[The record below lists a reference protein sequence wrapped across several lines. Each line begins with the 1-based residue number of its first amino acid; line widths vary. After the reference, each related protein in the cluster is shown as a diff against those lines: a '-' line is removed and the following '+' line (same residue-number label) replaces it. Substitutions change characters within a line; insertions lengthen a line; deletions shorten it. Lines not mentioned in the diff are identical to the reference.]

1 MPLNC
6 VRNCRARTVA
16 GARCDMMVPSRKN
29 ELREFRKAR
38 YDVSHCD
45 ANQQLFV
52 TRETGW
58 PMTENPDAHPV
69 KDADYTTLA
78 DFRSALRKF
87 LHTSEEIARG
97 LGLTPQ
103 QHQVLLA
110 VKGFPGGAP
119 PTISQLAAR
128 LHVRHNSAVGLVNRL
143 VGQRLVKRQRSQM
156 DRRQVYVV
164 LTPKGS
170 TMLVKLTRSHR
181 IELRRMGHEVA
192 RLLAELTR

>member
-1 MPLNC
+1 M
-6 VRNCRARTVA
+6 
-16 GARCDMMVPSRKN
+16 
-29 ELREFRKAR
+29 REYCKAR
-38 YDVSHCD
+38 YDMSLYD
-45 ANQQLFV
+45 TNYQPFDMRDFGL
-52 TRETGW
+52 
-58 PMTENPDAHPV
+58 PMTENPEVHPV
-69 KDADYTTLA
+69 TDADYTTLA

-87 LHTSEEIARG
+87 LRTSEEIARS

-110 VKGFPGGAP
+110 VKGFPGGAS

-143 VGQRLVKRQRSQM
+143 ASQRLVKRQRSQM
-156 DRRQVYVV
+156 DHRQVHVV

-170 TMLVKLTRSHR
+170 AMLVKLTRSHR

-192 RLLAELTR
+192 RLLTELTR